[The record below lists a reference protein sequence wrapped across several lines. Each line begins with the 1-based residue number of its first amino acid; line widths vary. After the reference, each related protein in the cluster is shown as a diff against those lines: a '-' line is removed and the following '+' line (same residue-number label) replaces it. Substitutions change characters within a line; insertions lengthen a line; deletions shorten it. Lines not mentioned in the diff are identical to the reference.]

1 MTLAEVVVPTDPDGR
16 GGRGGRRSGVRLAA
30 RRSLGAAHARRRAL
44 QPNRGPTRHNTGLA
58 RHNTRGVGASDS
70 SFVLQEV
77 VIGRYFWGRSN
88 TVEYKAAV
96 AGLTS
101 DRNPPDNT
109 APPTPTR
116 RTTQKTRRDGP
127 HKRPDAADHTKDP
140 TRRTTKRTR
149 RGGPHKRP
157 DAAGQ
162 TLSGRDHVD
171 QLGRTNDHVLDGTP
185 GKRSLHAGSG
195 KCQRPQLVGRDLR

>member
-1 MTLAEVVVPTDPDGR
+1 MTLAEVVVPTDPARTAVAAADPVFGW
-16 GGRGGRRSGVRLAA
+16 RRAAAWVPHTHVGEHCSPTADPPVTTLASPVTTLAA
-30 RRSLGAAHARRRAL
+30 SGLATAALYSRRSLLAGISGAGATLWSTKPPWRAS
-44 QPNRGPTRHNTGLA
+44 QA
-58 RHNTRGVGASDS
+58 
-70 SFVLQEV
+70 
-77 VIGRYFWGRSN
+77 
-88 TVEYKAAV
+88 
-96 AGLTS
+96 
-101 DRNPPDNT
+101 T
-109 APPTPTR
+109 ATR
-116 RTTQKTRRDGP
+116 RTTRHRRPRRDGP
-127 HKRPDAADHTKDP
+127 HKRPDATDHTKDP
-140 TRRTTKRTR
+140 TRRTTQKTR